1 MYTSCGQRQLQVGND
16 KVQGQGAPCLGFGS
30 SGLSIE
36 LGAGLINVMV
46 RSATSQLV
54 SHLKKLSGAGPF

>member
-1 MYTSCGQRQLQVGND
+1 MYTSCGQRLLQLGND
-16 KVQGQGAPCLGFGS
+16 EVQGQGAPCVGFGS

-46 RSATSQLV
+46 SPVTAQLL
-54 SHLKKLSGAGPF
+54 SRFKKLSGAAT

>member
-1 MYTSCGQRQLQVGND
+1 MYTSCGQRRLQVGND
-16 KVQGQGAPCLGFGS
+16 EVQGRGAPCVGFGS

-46 RSATSQLV
+46 RSVAAQLL
-54 SHLKKLSGAGPF
+54 SRFKKLSGAAT